1 MADLV
6 TVWGG
11 SSVHHASLTPHEH
24 QVALQALEKLK
35 ATGGVSRGAAAAL
48 SSDLRSAV
56 VKVGSELIGGKSTA
70 SFAGGVTSSVKPSV
84 SAIIGSDTVVA
95 GSALTKAELTSKTG
109 TTLGTDSIK
118 VEGVTAAL
126 VKNEAATTKSAS
138 HTIIMPDKTNITLSG
153 ISTHDVFK
161 H

>member
-1 MADLV
+1 MADL
-6 TVWGG
+6 TTMSGG
-11 SSVHHASLTPHEH
+11 GSVHHASLTAQEH

-35 ATGGVSRGAAAAL
+35 ATGGVSRGSAAAL

-56 VKVGSELIGGKSTA
+56 VKTGAEVISPKSET
-70 SFAGGVTSSVKPSV
+70 FAGGVSSGVKPAV
-84 SAIIGSDTVVA
+84 NTIIGSDTVVA
-95 GSALTKAELTSKTG
+95 GSALTKTELTSKAGVGVET
-109 TTLGTDSIK
+109 IK

-126 VKNEAATTKSAS
+126 VKNEAATKSSAAN
-138 HTIIMPDKTNITLSG
+138 TITMPDKTSITLSG